1 MNRGFLTA
9 NRNPTQQVRRGNI
22 QFPSIQT
29 LNEDNCVSLDNF
41 RLYVKHV
48 PTYNDFSGYFN
59 SELESAIQKI
69 HEGMPTNLQ
78 IRLTQNEQ
86 YVITQIIQIIQSQP
100 QEYFGKKTP
109 ISEQKPK
116 IVCPTLL
123 AYLKRMNIIHGGKN
137 RRYTTKQKRYSR
149 KSKKT
154 TSSRYRKRK

>member
-1 MNRGFLTA
+1 MNQIKGFLYQPPRVTSS
-9 NRNPTQQVRRGNI
+9 
-22 QFPSIQT
+22 FPSFQT

-41 RLYVKHV
+41 RLYVKHL
-48 PTYNDFSGYFN
+48 PTYNDFSQYFD

-69 HEGMPTNLQ
+69 HQGMPINSQ
-78 IRLTQNEQ
+78 IWLTPNEQ
-86 YVITQIIQIIQSQP
+86 YVITQIIKVIPSLP

-109 ISEQKPK
+109 ISERKPK

-137 RRYTTKQKRYSR
+137 RRYTTKQKRKTFSR

-154 TSSRYRKRK
+154 TKSRYHKRK

>member
-1 MNRGFLTA
+1 MNQRRGFLDQ
-9 NRNPTQQVRRGNI
+9 PTSVTGS
-22 QFPSIQT
+22 FPSIQT

-48 PTYNDFSGYFN
+48 PTYNDFSQYFD

-69 HEGMPTNLQ
+69 HQGMPRNLQ
-78 IRLTQNEQ
+78 IWLTPNEQ
-86 YVITQIIQIIQSQP
+86 YVINQIIKVIPSQP

-116 IVCPTLL
+116 TVCPILL
-123 AYLKRMNIIHGGKN
+123 AYLKSMKIINGGKT
-137 RRYTTKQKRYSR
+137 RRLTNKQKRRKYSH

-154 TSSRYRKRK
+154 TRSRYHKRK

>member
-1 MNRGFLTA
+1 MNQRRGFLDQ
-9 NRNPTQQVRRGNI
+9 PTSVTGS
-22 QFPSIQT
+22 FPSIQT

-48 PTYNDFSGYFN
+48 PTYNDFSQYFD

-69 HEGMPTNLQ
+69 HQGMPRNLQ
-78 IRLTQNEQ
+78 IWLTPNEQ
-86 YVITQIIQIIQSQP
+86 YVINQIIKVIPSQP

-116 IVCPTLL
+116 TVCPVLL
-123 AYLKRMNIIHGGKN
+123 AYLQRYANIRIYGGKIK
-137 RRYTTKQKRYSR
+137 RRTTKQKRRKYSH

-154 TSSRYRKRK
+154 TRSRYHKRK

>member
-1 MNRGFLTA
+1 
-9 NRNPTQQVRRGNI
+9 
-22 QFPSIQT
+22 
-29 LNEDNCVSLDNF
+29 
-41 RLYVKHV
+41 
-48 PTYNDFSGYFN
+48 
-59 SELESAIQKI
+59 
-69 HEGMPTNLQ
+69 MPTNLQ

-86 YVITQIIQIIQSQP
+86 YVITQIIQIIQSQS

-137 RRYTTKQKRYSR
+137 RRYTTKQKRRKYSH

-154 TSSRYRKRK
+154 TKSRYHKRK